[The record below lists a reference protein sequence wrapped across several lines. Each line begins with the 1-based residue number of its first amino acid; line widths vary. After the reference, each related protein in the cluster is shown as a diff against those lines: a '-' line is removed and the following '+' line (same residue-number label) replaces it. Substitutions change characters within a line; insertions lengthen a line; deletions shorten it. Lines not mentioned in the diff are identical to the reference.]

1 MSNIMGDFF
10 QIFSNFFS
18 ECLNFS
24 EKMLISTRCISMC
37 FHVQLDQ
44 KKSWKDSIAYAFCL
58 QGFCGNYGATG
69 KGVEFDHLQIPR
81 ASTNAIPTGLQVG
94 TVAAGIVTNAVNDNF
109 CGGCLAAIHSMPY
122 LAGTPAAAIAANVAT
137 ICSRVTP
144 FLVRFV
150 TDVGEGPLET
160 VQSGFNLQ
168 YLLT

>member
-10 QIFSNFFS
+10 QILWPSQNIWTLVKK
-18 ECLNFS
+18 CLFP
-24 EKMLISTRCISMC
+24 
-37 FHVQLDQ
+37 LDAYVVSCPTVS
-44 KKSWKDSIAYAFCL
+44 KKSWKDSIAYALCL
-58 QGFCGNYGATG
+58 QGFCGNYGTNG

-81 ASTNAIPTGLQVG
+81 ASTNAIPAGLAVG
-94 TVAAGIVTNAVNDNF
+94 TGTSAAAPVHTNVVNDNF
-109 CGGCLAAIHSMPY
+109 CGGCLAAAHSNIY
-122 LAGTPAAAIAANVAT
+122 LGAGPAVIAGAAQSV
-137 ICSRVTP
+137 CSRVTP

>member
-1 MSNIMGDFF
+1 MWFN
-10 QIFSNFFS
+10 
-18 ECLNFS
+18 
-24 EKMLISTRCISMC
+24 
-37 FHVQLDQ
+37 VQLDQ

-58 QGFCGNYGATG
+58 QGKCGNYGATG